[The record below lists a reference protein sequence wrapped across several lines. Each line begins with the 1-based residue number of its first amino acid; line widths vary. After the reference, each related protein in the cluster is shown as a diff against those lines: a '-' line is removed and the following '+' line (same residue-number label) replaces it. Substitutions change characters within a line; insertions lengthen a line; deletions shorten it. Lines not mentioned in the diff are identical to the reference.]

1 MTSRLVAVVVD
12 CADADALARFWA
24 AALGHRNIRAWDDGH
39 GTTYA
44 QIDDAVPLLLFQ
56 PVGEPRTGKNRLH
69 LDVAP
74 EPGGTQRGEV
84 RRLTD
89 LGATVLD
96 EAPGFPW
103 IVMADPEGN
112 EFCVLPLED

>member
-24 AALGHRNIRAWDDGH
+24 AALGHHSIRAWDDDH

-112 EFCVLPLED
+112 EFCVLPPED

>member
-24 AALGHRNIRAWDDGH
+24 AALGHHSIRAWDDDH

-56 PVGEPRTGKNRLH
+56 PVDEPRTRKNRLH

-74 EPGGTQRGEV
+74 QPGGTQRGEV
-84 RRLTD
+84 RRLTA

-96 EAPGFPW
+96 EAPGLPW

-112 EFCVLPLED
+112 EFCVLPAED